1 MPKHIRDKA
10 LGIGDFHM
18 KTRLSSQKLRMTED
32 QQLIDY
38 LLLLRFGPSDVGH
51 AARPVLNYASI
62 SKVVRKPVSTIRD
75 LINRG
80 IVSKMKKL
88 PIQRRKRSRLDQHY
102 VDYLCSKKTLREWA
116 HLSLIKR
123 AVMFHRTF
131 PEIKISASL
140 L

>member
-1 MPKHIRDKA
+1 MPNHIRDKA

-38 LLLLRFGPSDVGH
+38 LLLLRFGTSEVGQ
-51 AARPVLNYASI
+51 AARPVLNFASI
-62 SKVVRKPVSTIRD
+62 SKVVRNPLSTIRD
-75 LINRG
+75 LIKRG

-88 PIQRRKRSRLDQHY
+88 PIQKRKCSKLDRYHI
-102 VDYLCSKKTLREWA
+102 DYLCSQRTLRGWA
-116 HLSLIKR
+116 HLSLIQR
-123 AVMFHRTF
+123 AVMFNRTF

>member
-1 MPKHIRDKA
+1 MQKHIRDKA
-10 LGIGDFHM
+10 LGIGDFYM
-18 KTRLSSQKLRMTED
+18 KTWLSSQKLRMTED

-38 LLLLRFGPSDVGH
+38 LLLLRFGTSDVGQ
-51 AARPVLNYASI
+51 AARPVLNSASI
-62 SKVVRKPVSTIRD
+62 SKVMRKPVSTIRD
-75 LINRG
+75 LIKRG

-88 PIQRRKRSRLDQHY
+88 LIQGRKRSRLDYYHVY
-102 VDYLCSKKTLREWA
+102 YLCNHRTLRKWA
-116 HLSLIKR
+116 YLSLIQR